1 MNGEHI
7 ITDLKKLCESDSI
20 TKNELLDLLK
30 RYAETISIYDQMMTT
45 ARLRKD
51 GEFITS
57 NYRDKYL
64 KIYIENFIMR
74 IKEVL
79 MKTVCDNDEIDI
91 KSLKE
96 SFPQLQRCFE
106 KEGAKDFNAEEDKFP
121 LMQAIISLYTTFIVE
136 ESIHPVGSEFPGN
149 LKIEKRNGKFLCP
162 VKDYQ
167 KDNKN
172 AVCKLCIAEQAP
184 DK

>member
-1 MNGEHI
+1 MNL
-7 ITDLKKLCESDSI
+7 LKK
-20 TKNELLDLLK
+20 
-30 RYAETISIYDQMMTT
+30 YAETISVYDQMMTT
-45 ARLRKD
+45 ARPRKD
-51 GEFITS
+51 GEFITA

-79 MKTVCDNDEIDI
+79 MKSVSNNDEIDV
-91 KSLKE
+91 KSIKE

-121 LMQAIISLYTTFIVE
+121 FIQVIISLYTTFIVE

-167 KDNKN
+167 KDNEN
-172 AVCKLCIAEQAP
+172 AVCKLCIAEQTP
-184 DK
+184 DI

>member
-45 ARLRKD
+45 ARLKND

-106 KEGAKDFNAEEDKFP
+106 KECAKDFNAEEDKFP
-121 LMQAIISLYTTFIVE
+121 LMQVIISLYTTFIVE

>member
-57 NYRDKYL
+57 RL
-64 KIYIENFIMR
+64 
-74 IKEVL
+74 
-79 MKTVCDNDEIDI
+79 
-91 KSLKE
+91 S
-96 SFPQLQRCFE
+96 
-106 KEGAKDFNAEEDKFP
+106 
-121 LMQAIISLYTTFIVE
+121 
-136 ESIHPVGSEFPGN
+136 
-149 LKIEKRNGKFLCP
+149 
-162 VKDYQ
+162 
-167 KDNKN
+167 
-172 AVCKLCIAEQAP
+172 
-184 DK
+184 

>member
-51 GEFITS
+51 GEYITS

-79 MKTVCDNDEIDI
+79 MKTVCDNDEIDN
-91 KSLKE
+91 S
-96 SFPQLQRCFE
+96 RR
-106 KEGAKDFNAEEDKFP
+106 
-121 LMQAIISLYTTFIVE
+121 
-136 ESIHPVGSEFPGN
+136 IHPPCGKRISRKSEN
-149 LKIEKRNGKFLCP
+149 RKKKRKIPMSSEGLPKG
-162 VKDYQ
+162 
-167 KDNKN
+167 
-172 AVCKLCIAEQAP
+172 
-184 DK
+184 